1 MKRCFC
7 LIAAMLT
14 AAATPALA
22 SEPSPSAPPAPAA
35 SQLSADH
42 QAMTQ
47 QVRQGLVR
55 LREELEARKRDA
67 KQAAQAAQHES
78 NGLCSDCP
86 DKDAEVHHH
95 SVCDDRK
102 AYCSECTSQAVY
114 A

>member
-7 LIAAMLT
+7 LIAVMLA

-22 SEPSPSAPPAPAA
+22 SEASPSASPAPAA
-35 SQLSADH
+35 AQRSSDH
-42 QAMTQ
+42 QAMGE
-47 QVRQGLVR
+47 QVRQGLAR

-67 KQAAQAAQHES
+67 KQAAPAAQNEA

-86 DKDAEVHHH
+86 DKDSEVHHH
-95 SVCDDRK
+95 SVSEERK
-102 AYCSECTSQAVY
+102 ADCPECIEPAVY

>member
-14 AAATPALA
+14 AAATPAIA
-22 SEPSPSAPPAPAA
+22 AETSPSAPPAPAA
-35 SQLSADH
+35 AQRTADH

-47 QVRQGLVR
+47 QVRQGLAR

-67 KQAAQAAQHES
+67 KQGAQAAQHEA

-86 DKDAEVHHH
+86 DKDAEAHHH
-95 SVCDDRK
+95 SVSDERK
-102 AYCSECTSQAVY
+102 ADCPECIERAIY

>member
-7 LIAAMLT
+7 LIAAML
-14 AAATPALA
+14 AATATPALA
-22 SEPSPSAPPAPAA
+22 SEASPSAPPAPAA
-35 SQLSADH
+35 AQRTADH
-42 QAMTQ
+42 QAMSE

-67 KQAAQAAQHES
+67 KQGAPAAQQEA

-86 DKDAEVHHH
+86 EKDAEAHHH
-95 SVCDDRK
+95 SVSEERK
-102 AYCSECTSQAVY
+102 ADCIECISQAIY

>member
-7 LIAAMLT
+7 LIATMLA

-22 SEPSPSAPPAPAA
+22 SEASPSAAPAPAA
-35 SQLSADH
+35 AQRSADH
-42 QAMTQ
+42 LAMGE
-47 QVRQGLVR
+47 QVRQGIAR

-67 KQAAQAAQHES
+67 KQGAPAAQHET

-86 DKDAEVHHH
+86 DKDAEAHRH
-95 SVCDDRK
+95 SVSDDRK
-102 AYCSECTSQAVY
+102 ADCPECIGQAIY

>member
-14 AAATPALA
+14 AAATPAIA
-22 SEPSPSAPPAPAA
+22 AETSPSAPPAPAA
-35 SQLSADH
+35 AQRTADH

-47 QVRQGLVR
+47 QVRQGLAR

-67 KQAAQAAQHES
+67 KQGAQAAQHEA

-86 DKDAEVHHH
+86 DKDAEAHHH
-95 SVCDDRK
+95 SVSDERK
-102 AYCSECTSQAVY
+102 AECIERAIY